1 MEIIINLLP
10 TIIAILLVAGFLQYL
25 GWLDTIIE
33 KVADTAIWF
42 FRWLFDVSGS
52 IALLPEKLA
61 YRDFVEKLDIVETK
75 KGWFWTGVEITP
87 IPSDGLSNQ
96 ERNRLGEL
104 FNNFYTTLPART
116 RVQVVSIVDNNPS
129 LATRVFNRL
138 VKENKTNLLAPI
150 LLSRR
155 NFLLKKAQSGDVRRV
170 STYVFFGR
178 QASQIVV
185 KKGFWRSVVSY
196 IQSIYR
202 PEVFLEIERSELG
215 RVRAELL
222 AIRDGFSTNFKVP
235 WGQLEGVV
243 RPLKPS
249 EIFKLAWRKLNPE
262 LAKNHLP
269 PIYDEE
275 IFFPSIGDV
284 VSANNANCS
293 SNGNNKNGSNTQTND
308 GNKSNSINK
317 LKDKPLTVYKRP
329 FLDNPREL
337 LCQTYVKHQDDYFL
351 YGDTYV
357 MTLSVTTFPTAVY
370 PTMIEW
376 LSRSRE
382 LSFPVEIAT
391 HFFTEDR
398 ADTLDFLAKKQ
409 KSARNALRRAGG
421 NPDEVQEV
429 QAEQYAD
436 LIRVI
441 TNENQVAGKLGFA
454 VTFWASSRIELYRR
468 RDQIINLV
476 RQMQGTIVSPERHCA
491 FDLHLTTMP
500 CTPHG
505 AADAPYGDFR
515 ERRALSREA
524 AAMSPWT
531 GAPTAIP
538 RGVLPE
544 KSTTVWQLR
553 TKELFNWDSDP
564 RNGIF
569 RNGMSLIVGQAGSGK
584 SAFLN
589 SLRINHLLTRS
600 GVTIDYNSSA
610 IRLAKAVGGTVV
622 DITKPG
628 ETKGLGLFAIKVQ
641 PREIFEKNELNEHG
655 LPIDRITAVK
665 EMLAVF
671 CMDNPLAENPT
682 PLPARMIAVLST
694 AVDLTYARLVRMNP
708 TIDDFIFTLRTIP
721 GEQRPLA
728 LDLADR
734 LELFAKNSQLGYW
747 LNDRSDPLPI
757 NNYVVFEFAGA
768 KKNPRLR
775 LVAAMA
781 LVQYVDRFIH
791 YNPYTPKFLDV
802 DELGEIAKERILAEV
817 IDQLIRTARK
827 KQTVVTVA
835 SQDARDFDT
844 SDKLRAIQSSC
855 EIKYIF
861 ETQKPEQTAESLD
874 LNPGQY
880 KAISSLR
887 PATKEYSE
895 FLLKYRSPQPGEGS
909 ALIRLSYSALEARL
923 VAGAGNEIVTYE
935 AALADAKAT
944 GLSIDSKLLAAIEM
958 PALVGRGVSLK
969 QQNTNQLIQQ
979 QNVNPLA
986 QQQTG
991 NQLQQIAG

>member
-1 MEIIINLLP
+1 MEILIELIP
-10 TIIAILLVAGFLQYL
+10 TIIGIVVVAIFLQYL
-25 GWLDTIIE
+25 GWLDKLIE
-33 KVADTAIWF
+33 MVADKAISF
-42 FRWLFDVSGS
+42 FQWLFDVSGS
-52 IALLPEKLA
+52 IALLPEKLG
-61 YRDFVEKLDIVETK
+61 YRDFVEKFDIVETK
-75 KGWFWTGVEITP
+75 KGWFWTGVEISP

-104 FNNFYTTLPART
+104 FNNFYTTLPSNT
-116 RVQVVSIVDNNPS
+116 RVQVISIVDNDCS
-129 LATRVFNRL
+129 LASKVFNRL
-138 VKENKTNLLAPI
+138 TKQNKSHVFAPV

-155 NFLLKKAQSGDVRRV
+155 NFLLKKAQVGEVRRV
-170 STYVFFGR
+170 NNYVFFGR

-185 KKGFWRSVVSY
+185 KKGFWRSIVSY
-196 IQSIYR
+196 LRSIYS
-202 PEVFLEIERSELG
+202 PEVFLEIEKGELL
-215 RVRAELL
+215 RVRTELL
-222 AIRDGFSTNFKVP
+222 SIRDGFITSYKVP
-235 WGQLEGVV
+235 WGQLDNVV

-262 LAKNHLP
+262 LAKTHLP

-275 IFFPSIGDV
+275 VFFPKIGDD
-284 VSANNANCS
+284 VSANS
-293 SNGNNKNGSNTQTND
+293 SNSNNS
-308 GNKSNSINK
+308 SK
-317 LKDKPLTVYKRP
+317 LKDEPLKTYKRP

-337 LCQTYVKHQDDYFL
+337 LCQTYVKHIDDYFL

-357 MTLSVTTFPTAVY
+357 MTLSITTFPTNVY

-376 LSRSRE
+376 VSRSRE

-391 HFFTEDR
+391 HFLTEDR

-409 KSARNALRRAGG
+409 KSARSALRRSGA
-421 NPDEVQEV
+421 NPDEVQLTQV
-429 QAEQYAD
+429 EQYAE

-454 VTFWASSRIELYRR
+454 ITIWANNKLELYSR
-468 RDQIINLV
+468 RDQVINLV
-476 RQMQGTIVSPERHCA
+476 RQMQGAVVSPERHCS
-491 FDLHLTTMP
+491 FDLHLVTLP

-505 AADAPYGDFR
+505 ASDAFYGDFR

-524 AAMSPWT
+524 AALSAFT

-538 RGVLPE
+538 RGVSVSN
-544 KSTTVWQLR
+544 STSVWLLR
-553 TKELFNWDSDP
+553 TKELFNWDADP

-569 RNGMSLIVGQAGSGK
+569 RNGMALILGQAGSGK

-589 SLRINHLLTRS
+589 SLRINLLFIGRF

-610 IRLAKAVGGTVV
+610 VRLVKAVGGTLV

-628 ETKGLGLFAIKVQ
+628 QTKGLGLFAIKVQ
-641 PREIFEKNELNEHG
+641 PGEVFEKEELNEHG
-655 LPIDRITAVK
+655 IPKDRIATVK
-665 EMLAVF
+665 EILAVF
-671 CMDNPLAENPT
+671 CMDNPLADNPT
-682 PLPARMIAVLST
+682 PLPARMLAVLSA
-694 AVDLTYARLVRMNP
+694 AVELAYARMVRMNP
-708 TIDDFIFTLRTIP
+708 AIDDFIFTLRGTP
-721 GEQRPLA
+721 GEQRDIA

-781 LVQYVDRFIH
+781 LVQYMDRFIH

-802 DELGEIAKERILAEV
+802 DELGEIAKERVLAEV

-835 SQDARDFDT
+835 SQDPRDFDA

-861 ETQKPEQTAESLD
+861 ETQRPDQTAESLG
-874 LNPGQY
+874 LSPGQY

-909 ALIRLSYSALEARL
+909 ALIRLSYSPLEARL
-923 VAGAGNEIVTYE
+923 VAGAGNEIASIE
-935 AALADAKAT
+935 DAINDAKAT
-944 GLSIDSKLLAAIEM
+944 GFPLDPKLLSAIEM
-958 PALVGRGVSLK
+958 PALAGRGVSS
-969 QQNTNQLIQQ
+969 QQ
-979 QNVNPLA
+979 QANSNSNNTSSNNLVVGRQTNN
-986 QQQTG
+986 QQQ
-991 NQLQQIAG
+991 QRIAS